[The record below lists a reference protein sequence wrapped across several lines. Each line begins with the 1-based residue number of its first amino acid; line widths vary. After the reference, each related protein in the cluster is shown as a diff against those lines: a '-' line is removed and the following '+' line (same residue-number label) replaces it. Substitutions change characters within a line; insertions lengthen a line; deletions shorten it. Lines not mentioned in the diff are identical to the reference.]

1 MGTIIETI
9 FNVGQQLF
17 GLRNELAKA
26 RQARKQTVAD
36 FLASI
41 AQSIEDASAL
51 LKQGTYPHGKCQE
64 LFAHSHHMEAEI
76 GDLVGESQARELGA
90 QLAEV
95 YEIERLQAELGT
107 ETDSE
112 RERKTQRSGSSRW
125 SVSGNRSLR
134 SG

>member
-1 MGTIIETI
+1 
-9 FNVGQQLF
+9 
-17 GLRNELAKA
+17 
-26 RQARKQTVAD
+26 
-36 FLASI
+36 
-41 AQSIEDASAL
+41 
-51 LKQGTYPHGKCQE
+51 
-64 LFAHSHHMEAEI
+64 MEAEI